1 MLMDSVSHGINNV
14 CKLQDL
20 LYFFIK
26 MKNTD
31 ITCPVGGGESGVL
44 KRSKYLTQVWMRGM
58 IMGKEVRG
66 TTFLYFLFWP
76 HLVA

>member
-1 MLMDSVSHGINNV
+1 MFVNYRI
-14 CKLQDL
+14 
-20 LYFFIK
+20 YYIFFIK

-31 ITCPVGGGESGVL
+31 ITCPVRGEKSGVL

-66 TTFLYFLFWP
+66 TTFLYFLIWP